1 MSLKLAR
8 VIKKEKIK
16 IDGSCSL
23 KYEPDFS
30 TTTDPSQAQQARI
43 VSCDKEYALIEVC
56 CNCGQKFYLK
66 CNFADMADASLS

>member
-16 IDGSCSL
+16 IEGSCLL
-23 KYEPDFS
+23 KYEPNFS
-30 TTTDPSQAQQARI
+30 DAASPSDAQQARI

-56 CNCGQKFYLK
+56 CSCGQKFYLK
-66 CNFADMADASLS
+66 CNFSDMADASLS